1 MSDTVAHLDSV
12 GHRYGD
18 VTALEPTTLALP
30 AGCMI
35 GLIGPD
41 GVGKSTLLSLLA
53 GVRKIQTGT
62 IRLFEGDL
70 KQPSFRRQV
79 CPRIAYMP
87 QGLGRNLYMTLT
99 VAENIDFFAR
109 LFDQDRRVRAA
120 RIDDLLHSTG
130 LAPFRDRPAGKLSG
144 GMKQKLGL
152 CCALIHDPDLLILDE
167 PTTGVDPLSRRQF
180 WQLIE
185 RIRRQRPGMSV
196 LVATAYMDE
205 TMGFD
210 WLVAMNAGQV
220 LATGSPQQL
229 LARTGALELDTAFV
243 RLLPESEGKTH
254 QPLQIPPL
262 ELDDQSIAIE
272 AKGLTRRFGRF
283 TAVDNVSFKI
293 RRGEIFGF
301 LGSNGCGKTTTMKM
315 LTGLLEPS
323 EGEALLFGQPL
334 NARDLATRARV
345 GFMSQAFSLY
355 EELSV
360 IQNLLLHARLFQLPP
375 AHRESR
381 VAQLLDQFSL
391 TEYRDQLATALPLGI
406 RQRLSLAVAIIHE
419 PDILILDEPTSGV
432 DPRARDDFWRELVRL
447 SREQGVTIF
456 ISTHFMNEGARCDR
470 ISLMHAGQVLACD
483 TPDAL
488 IRRQGRETL
497 EEAFIDYLQAET
509 QHADT
514 PPETKPEA
522 DTRPEPAT
530 TEPNRL
536 FSPRRL
542 LAYSRRETLE
552 ILRDPIRTAF
562 ALLGSVIL
570 MLVLGYGLSFDVEDL
585 TFAVLDHDRTPESR
599 AYIDNIAGS
608 RYFNRQADAVSE
620 AELEQRMRSGKLAVA
635 LILPAGYGRALKLGQ
650 SPEAGV
656 WIDGA
661 MPFRGET
668 IHGYLQGMH
677 LQYLLQMASQ
687 MRMDISALQPAG
699 FQTRY
704 RYNQDFR
711 SLNAM
716 VPAMIPIL
724 LIFIPSILMAL
735 GIVRE
740 KELGSITN
748 LYASPVTRLEF
759 LLGKQL
765 PYILLSMI
773 SFIGLVLISVI
784 LFQVPLKGSFL
795 LLTLATLLYV
805 TATTGLGLCISAF
818 TKTQVAAL
826 AGTAIITL
834 LPAINFSGLTQPV
847 TSLEGVAA
855 LVGNGYPTT
864 WFLTISRGIFT
875 KSLGL
880 AELWP
885 HLLILAAFIPVL
897 TLLSLIL
904 LRQQER

>member
-1 MSDTVAHLDSV
+1 
-12 GHRYGD
+12 
-18 VTALEPTTLALP
+18 
-30 AGCMI
+30 
-35 GLIGPD
+35 
-41 GVGKSTLLSLLA
+41 
-53 GVRKIQTGT
+53 
-62 IRLFEGDL
+62 
-70 KQPSFRRQV
+70 
-79 CPRIAYMP
+79 MP

-205 TMGFD
+205 AMGFD

-432 DPRARDDFWRELVRL
+432 DPRARDDFWRELVR
-447 SREQGVTIF
+447 
-456 ISTHFMNEGARCDR
+456 C
-470 ISLMHAGQVLACD
+470 LA
-483 TPDAL
+483 
-488 IRRQGRETL
+488 
-497 EEAFIDYLQAET
+497 
-509 QHADT
+509 
-514 PPETKPEA
+514 
-522 DTRPEPAT
+522 
-530 TEPNRL
+530 
-536 FSPRRL
+536 S
-542 LAYSRRETLE
+542 
-552 ILRDPIRTAF
+552 
-562 ALLGSVIL
+562 
-570 MLVLGYGLSFDVEDL
+570 
-585 TFAVLDHDRTPESR
+585 
-599 AYIDNIAGS
+599 
-608 RYFNRQADAVSE
+608 
-620 AELEQRMRSGKLAVA
+620 
-635 LILPAGYGRALKLGQ
+635 
-650 SPEAGV
+650 
-656 WIDGA
+656 
-661 MPFRGET
+661 
-668 IHGYLQGMH
+668 
-677 LQYLLQMASQ
+677 
-687 MRMDISALQPAG
+687 
-699 FQTRY
+699 
-704 RYNQDFR
+704 
-711 SLNAM
+711 
-716 VPAMIPIL
+716 
-724 LIFIPSILMAL
+724 
-735 GIVRE
+735 
-740 KELGSITN
+740 
-748 LYASPVTRLEF
+748 
-759 LLGKQL
+759 
-765 PYILLSMI
+765 
-773 SFIGLVLISVI
+773 
-784 LFQVPLKGSFL
+784 KGSPSL
-795 LLTLATLLYV
+795 SQPTL
-805 TATTGLGLCISAF
+805 
-818 TKTQVAAL
+818 
-826 AGTAIITL
+826 
-834 LPAINFSGLTQPV
+834 
-847 TSLEGVAA
+847 
-855 LVGNGYPTT
+855 
-864 WFLTISRGIFT
+864 
-875 KSLGL
+875 
-880 AELWP
+880 
-885 HLLILAAFIPVL
+885 
-897 TLLSLIL
+897 
-904 LRQQER
+904 